1 MTSSKPGFL
10 QRLQSK
16 WQLKSLTQVLLV
28 LLVFACTGTTILLIK
43 NPLLSFFGIE
53 RGGDLGLRNTI
64 AYLLLVLPLY
74 QIMLLVYG
82 FIFGQF
88 RFFWEKE
95 KQLVQRIG
103 KLFTRK
109 KS

>member
-1 MTSSKPGFL
+1 
-10 QRLQSK
+10 
-16 WQLKSLTQVLLV
+16 
-28 LLVFACTGTTILLIK
+28 
-43 NPLLSFFGIE
+43 
-53 RGGDLGLRNTI
+53 
-64 AYLLLVLPLY
+64 
-74 QIMLLVYG
+74 MLLVYG

-95 KQLVQRIG
+95 KQMVQRIG